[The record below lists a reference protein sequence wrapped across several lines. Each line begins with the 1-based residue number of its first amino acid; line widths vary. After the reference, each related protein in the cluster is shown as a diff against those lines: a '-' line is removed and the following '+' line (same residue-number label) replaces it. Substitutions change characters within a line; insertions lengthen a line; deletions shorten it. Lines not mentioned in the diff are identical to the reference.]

1 MPPITTNFEDW
12 TIRVQSPEKKPAR
25 VMVML
30 HGWTG
35 NEESMWFFS
44 KNLSHDYW
52 LLAPRA
58 PYPAPQGGFSW
69 RPLAPSTAFPPT
81 YEQLQP
87 SAARLNDLIE
97 RWGIAYSVEIAQ
109 VDMMGFSQG
118 AAMTVTFALT
128 YPQRIRK
135 LAVLSGFTPAA
146 IDNLVITKPL
156 AGKSTFIAHGSS
168 DEMVPI
174 EMAHQTHSILERA
187 GSTITFCEANVGH
200 KVSAD
205 CVRALGLF
213 FSS

>member
-1 MPPITTNFEDW
+1 MQPITTTFEDW
-12 TIRVQSPEKKPAR
+12 TIRVQSPAKKPVR

-35 NEESMWFFS
+35 DEESMWFFT
-44 KNLSHDYW
+44 KNLRDDYW
-52 LLAPRA
+52 VIAPRA

-69 RPLAPSTAFPPT
+69 RPLGPSTSFPPS

-87 SAARLNDLIE
+87 SAARINDLID
-97 RWGIAYSVEIAQ
+97 RWGIANSVDVSQ

-128 YPQRIRK
+128 YPQRVRK
-135 LAVLSGFTPAA
+135 FAVLSGFTPGG
-146 IDNLVITKPL
+146 IDNLISTKPL
-156 AGKSTFIAHGSS
+156 IGKSAFITHGSS

-174 EMAHQTHSILERA
+174 EMAHQTQTILEQA
-187 GSTITFCEANVGH
+187 GSTVTFCEANVGH

-205 CVRALGLF
+205 CLRALGLF

>member
-1 MPPITTNFEDW
+1 MQPITATFEDW
-12 TIRVQSPEKKPAR
+12 TIRVQSPAKKPVQ

-35 NEESMWFFS
+35 DEESMWLFT
-44 KNLSHDYW
+44 KNLRDDYW
-52 LLAPRA
+52 LIAPRA
-58 PYPAPQGGFSW
+58 PYSAPQGGFSW
-69 RPLAPSTAFPPT
+69 RPLAPSSSFPPT

-87 SAARLNDLIE
+87 SAARLNDLID
-97 RWGIAYSVEIAQ
+97 RWEIANSVEVSQ

-128 YPQRIRK
+128 YPQRLRK
-135 LAVLSGFTPAA
+135 FAVLSGFTPGG
-146 IDNLVITKPL
+146 IDNLISTRPL
-156 AGKSTFIAHGSS
+156 KGKSAFLAHGLS

-174 EMAHQTHSILERA
+174 DMARQTQAFLEQA
-187 GSTITFCEANVGH
+187 GAGVTFCEAKVGH

-205 CVRALGLF
+205 CLRALGSF

>member
-1 MPPITTNFEDW
+1 MQPITTPFEDW
-12 TIRVQSPEKKPAR
+12 TLRVRSPSQKPVR
-25 VMVML
+25 VMVLL

-35 NEESMWFFS
+35 DERSMWFFT
-44 KNLSHDYW
+44 KNLGEDYW
-52 LLAPRA
+52 LIAPRA

-69 RPLAPSTAFPPT
+69 RPLTPSTSFPPT

-87 SAARLNDLIE
+87 SAAGLYDLIE
-97 RWGIAYSVEIAQ
+97 RWGIANSVEVSQ

-128 YPQRIRK
+128 YPQRVRK
-135 LAVLSGFTPAA
+135 FAVLSGFAPGA
-146 IDNLVITKPL
+146 IDNLVMTKPL
-156 AGKSTFIAHGSS
+156 AGKSAFIAHGSS

-174 EMAHQTHSILERA
+174 DMAHQTQVILEQA
-187 GSTITFCEANVGH
+187 GSEVTFCEANVGH

-205 CVRALGLF
+205 CSRALGLF